1 MAALTWTLL
10 QAVPLVLIGIV
21 LLKILSTLK
30 KIHDLKASF
39 KDFPGPTPHW
49 LYGNMQELTGDF
61 KGMLRVAD
69 YAVRYHGAFPVWMGP
84 TDAFLMTVHPAT
96 VRSVLSGSDPKD
108 EFSYSLM
115 RPWIGD
121 GLLLSSGKKWDRNRR
136 MMTPAFHQGVLRN
149 YVQIFYE
156 SGLKL
161 LDKWSKEVDEP
172 VETFHHISLLTLDSM
187 MKCLF
192 GYSSQCQTETVRHP
206 YIQGVYDVSEQ
217 IVKRITNPLHHFQF
231 IYDMSQNGAEFR
243 KTCDVIHS
251 HSEKIIRD
259 RRQLIASERPGSR
272 PVDFLDILLSGKDS
286 EGNGLT
292 DTEIRDEVDTFMFE
306 GHDSTA
312 SAISWC
318 LYNLARHP
326 DHQDRCREEIRQSWG
341 DRQDIT
347 WEDLNKIE
355 YTFMCVKE
363 SMRLYPPVPNKIP
376 FIVKIVEGFALNFN
390 ILIKCKTDRTMK
402 QNFNTFAGVRMAVSL
417 FALHRNPE
425 VWSEPEEY
433 DPSRFSRDSVTY
445 QSAYMPFSIGPRNC
459 IGQLFAVT
467 QMKVVIPML
476 IRKFRFTLDPNRPA
490 EPESMLILRSK
501 NGLYLN
507 IHPVK

>member
-1 MAALTWTLL
+1 MATVTWMFL
-10 QAVPLVLIGIV
+10 QALPFVLIIIIFV
-21 LLKILSTLK
+21 KVISLLKNRQKLV
-30 KIHDLKASF
+30 ASF
-39 KDFPGPTPHW
+39 KNFPGPKPHW
-49 LYGNMQELTGDF
+49 LWGNMQELTGDF
-61 KGMLRVAD
+61 QGMLRVAD
-69 YAVRYHGAFPVWMGP
+69 YAAKYHGAFPVWMGP

-96 VRSVLSGSDPKD
+96 VRSVLSGTDPKD

-136 MMTPAFHQGVLRN
+136 MLTPAFHQEVIRN
-149 YVQIFYE
+149 YVKIFYQSAQE
-156 SGLKL
+156 LLK
-161 LDKWSKEVDEP
+161 KWEGVKEP

-192 GYSSQCQTETVRHP
+192 GYTSHCQNERVRHP

-231 IYDMSQNGAEFR
+231 IYDLSANGKEFR
-243 KTCDVIHS
+243 KTCDIIHE

-259 RRQLIASERPGSR
+259 RRQLIATEKPGSR
-272 PVDFLDILLSGKDS
+272 PIDFLDILLSGRDS
-286 EGNGLT
+286 DGNGLS
-292 DTEIRDEVDTFMFE
+292 DQEIRDEVDTFMFE

-312 SAISWC
+312 SSMSWC
-318 LYNLARHP
+318 LYNLAK
-326 DHQDRCREEIRQSWG
+326 HQDCQDKCREEIQQQWG
-341 DRQDIT
+341 DKEDIT
-347 WEDLNKIE
+347 WEDLNKLE

-363 SMRLYPPVPNKIP
+363 SMRMYPPVPNVSRCAEKDIKLPDGRIIP
-376 FIVKIVEGFALNFN
+376 K
-390 ILIKCKTDRTMK
+390 
-402 QNFNTFAGVRMAVSL
+402 GVRMAVSL

-425 VWSEPEEY
+425 VWPEPEEY
-433 DPSRFSRDSVTY
+433 DPSRFSQDSMIY

-467 QMKVVIPML
+467 QIKVIIPTL
-476 IRKFRFTLDPNRPA
+476 IRKFRFTLDPSRPA

-507 IHPVK
+507 INPV

>member
-156 SGLKL
+156 SGLK
-161 LDKWSKEVDEP
+161 
-172 VETFHHISLLTLDSM
+172 
-187 MKCLF
+187 
-192 GYSSQCQTETVRHP
+192 VRHP

-347 WEDLNKIE
+347 WYGDDW
-355 YTFMCVKE
+355 T
-363 SMRLYPPVPNKIP
+363 
-376 FIVKIVEGFALNFN
+376 
-390 ILIKCKTDRTMK
+390 
-402 QNFNTFAGVRMAVSL
+402 
-417 FALHRNPE
+417 
-425 VWSEPEEY
+425 W
-433 DPSRFSRDSVTY
+433 
-445 QSAYMPFSIGPRNC
+445 NC

>member
-10 QAVPLVLIGIV
+10 QAVPLVLIGIL

-149 YVQIFYE
+149 YVKIFYE
-156 SGLKL
+156 SGLEL
-161 LDKWSKEVDEP
+161 LEKWSKEGDEP

-363 SMRLYPPVPNKIP
+363 SMRLYPPVPNVSRCAENDITLPDGRVIP
-376 FIVKIVEGFALNFN
+376 K
-390 ILIKCKTDRTMK
+390 
-402 QNFNTFAGVRMAVSL
+402 GVRMAVSL